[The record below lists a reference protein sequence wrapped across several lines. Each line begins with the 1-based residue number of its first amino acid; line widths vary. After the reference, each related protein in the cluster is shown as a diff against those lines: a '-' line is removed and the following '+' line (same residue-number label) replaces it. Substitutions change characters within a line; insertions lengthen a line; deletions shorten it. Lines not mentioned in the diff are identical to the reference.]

1 MSSTVQCLVLA
12 VVMAASS
19 YAAGLLPLV
28 VSLAPAHMALALL
41 ASMGMLT
48 ATALVIVVP
57 EGVAAVYATH
67 EGGSRAIG
75 LLLLCGFALM
85 YVLDHADAVV
95 PRWHRSQQSTSA
107 VRSVLLSLLTLGLLV
122 HALVD
127 GVALGTS
134 FTRRSAFSVV
144 VFVSIIVHKL
154 PTCFSLA
161 TMLVREGY
169 PLAMAK
175 VHLAVFALALPVL
188 CVATYAALSVG
199 SLAPLVVGY
208 LLLFSAGTFFYV
220 VIHVMLDAAAAADPY
235 KAPPSQESDFTI
247 VDGTEPPPPM
257 SAVGLAAS
265 LAGMAVPIALSLL
278 ED

>member
-1 MSSTVQCLVLA
+1 MSSTLQCLVLA

-19 YAAGLLPLV
+19 YAAGMLPLL
-28 VSLAPAHMALALL
+28 VSLSPAHMALASL

-57 EGVAAVYATH
+57 EGVATVYTAG
-67 EGGSRAIG
+67 EGDSRAIG

-95 PRWHRSQQSTSA
+95 PRWHRSSQSHSA
-107 VRSVLLSLLTLGLLV
+107 VRSVLSSSLTLGLLV

-134 FTRRSAFSVV
+134 FTRRSAFSVIM
-144 VFVSIIVHKL
+144 FVSIIVHKL
-154 PTCFSLA
+154 PTCFSLT

-169 PLAMAK
+169 PQAMAK
-175 VHLAVFALALPVL
+175 VHLAVFAFASPVS

-199 SLAPLVVGY
+199 SLAPSVVGY

-220 VIHVMLDAAAAADPY
+220 VIHVMLDAAAADPH
-235 KAPPSQESDFTI
+235 KAPPSQDSEFTI
-247 VDGTEPPPPM
+247 VDGAEPPQPM
-257 SAVGLAAS
+257 TAAGLAAS